1 MCVQSLPLNNCPSS
15 ISIRSP
21 SINAFRLPT
30 ILNFYHS
37 NQIWRLKF
45 SSSKHFQTKQWLIVQ
60 RISLALKLYSKI
72 ISVTSGSVFLVTKN
86 CPSSISIQSPS
97 INDFRL
103 QKIST
108 IFIIQIKFAAS
119 NIVAPFI
126 HKSAEKNNN
135 KNPHFTCHIKHS
147 TCPKKNW
154 SHLMQKK
161 SIFQVKKDL
170 WP

>member
-1 MCVQSLPLNNCPSS
+1 MLFGYRQFWIFTIQIKFGTSNLVAPS
-15 ISIRSP
+15 
-21 SINAFRLPT
+21 
-30 ILNFYHS
+30 
-37 NQIWRLKF
+37 
-45 SSSKHFQTKQWLIVQ
+45 TKQWLIVQ
-60 RISLALKLYSKI
+60 TISLALKLYCKN
-72 ISVTSGSVFLVTKN
+72 ISVTSGSVLLVTKN

>member
-1 MCVQSLPLNNCPSS
+1 MCVCVQSFAVRVMLVSWPKETGSTDVCVQSLPLNNCPSS

-126 HKSAEKNNN
+126 HKSAEN
-135 KNPHFTCHIKHS
+135 K
-147 TCPKKNW
+147 
-154 SHLMQKK
+154 Q
-161 SIFQVKKDL
+161 
-170 WP
+170 